1 MGALTKS
8 FQKLLALPEWFLLK
22 EAKLGDK
29 EAFGKLYQMYV
40 EKLYR
45 FVFFR
50 VGQKR
55 EVAEDI
61 VSEVFMKAWEKL
73 DSFKDGSFQAWLY
86 MIARNKVVDYYR
98 AHVPS
103 SDLTEHIEGD
113 HNVEEKVLQT
123 LEIERIKQAL
133 TKLTPEQ
140 QELIVLKF
148 IEDMDNREI
157 AQILEKK
164 EDAVRAMQYR
174 AIKELRVILEAKK
187 HE

>member
-8 FQKLLALPEWFLLK
+8 FQKLLSLPEWILLK

-29 EAFGKLYQMYV
+29 EAFGKLYQLYM

-50 VGQKR
+50 VGQKK

-73 DSFKDGSFQAWLY
+73 DQFKEGSFQAWLY
-86 MIARNKVVDYYR
+86 MITRNKVVDYYR
-98 AHVPS
+98 SSVPQS
-103 SDLTEHIEGD
+103 ELTEQIEGS

-123 LEIERIKQAL
+123 LEIERIKQAI

-140 QELIVLKF
+140 QELIILKF
-148 IEDMDNREI
+148 IEDMDNQEI
-157 AQILEKK
+157 GQILEKK
-164 EDAVRAMQYR
+164 EDAIRSMQYR
-174 AIKELRVILEAKK
+174 AIKELRVILLAEK